1 MTGKELIIRAL
12 QDLPDD
18 ATAEDA
24 MEVLYLVHKVEKG
37 LKQVGAGQ
45 TVPQDEARKRMERW
59 LK

>member
-37 LKQVGAGQ
+37 LKQVGVGSSNVDRASSG
-45 TVPQDEARKRMERW
+45 RS
-59 LK
+59 

>member
-1 MTGKELIIRAL
+1 MTSKELIIRAI
-12 QDLPDD
+12 QELPED

-37 LKQVGAGQ
+37 LHQVEAGQ
-45 TVPQDEARKRMERW
+45 TVPQDEARRRMERW